1 MLKEIKYLIFI
12 VIIALFLFFT
22 GKYYFSDENI
32 KNSYRSYKNID
43 QKIKDYS
50 KNLPLLKN
58 DTENIIEYVKQ
69 TDKKKKKK
77 FNFWKLLE
85 IDEK

>member
-12 VIIALFLFFT
+12 VIISLFLFFT

-32 KNSYRSYKNID
+32 KKSYRSQKNID
-43 QKIKDYS
+43 EKIKIYS
-50 KNLPLLKN
+50 KNLPILKN
-58 DTENIIEYVKQ
+58 DTNNIIEYVKQ
-69 TDKKKKKK
+69 SDKKKKKK

-85 IDEK
+85 ND

>member
-1 MLKEIKYLIFI
+1 MLKEIKYLFFI
-12 VIIALFLFFT
+12 VIIISFLFFT

-58 DTENIIEYVKQ
+58 DTENVIEYVKQ

-85 IDEK
+85 ND

>member
-12 VIIALFLFFT
+12 IIITLFLFFT
-22 GKYYFSDENI
+22 GKYYFSNENI

-85 IDEK
+85 ND

>member
-12 VIIALFLFFT
+12 VIIALFIFFT
-22 GKYYFSDENI
+22 GKYYFSNENI

-50 KNLPLLKN
+50 KNLPLLKS
-58 DTENIIEYVKQ
+58 DTENVVEYVKQ
-69 TDKKKKKK
+69 SDKKKKKK

-85 IDEK
+85 ND

>member
-1 MLKEIKYLIFI
+1 MIKEIKYLIFI
-12 VIIALFLFFT
+12 IIISLFLFFT

-43 QKIKDYS
+43 EKVKIYS

-85 IDEK
+85 ND

>member
-12 VIIALFLFFT
+12 LIISLFIFFT

-32 KNSYRSYKNID
+32 KNSYRSYQNID
-43 QKIKDYS
+43 QKIKNYS
-50 KNLPLLKN
+50 KELPVLES
-58 DTENIIEYVKQ
+58 DTDDIIEYINQ
-69 TDKKKKKK
+69 TNKKKKKK

-85 IDEK
+85 ND